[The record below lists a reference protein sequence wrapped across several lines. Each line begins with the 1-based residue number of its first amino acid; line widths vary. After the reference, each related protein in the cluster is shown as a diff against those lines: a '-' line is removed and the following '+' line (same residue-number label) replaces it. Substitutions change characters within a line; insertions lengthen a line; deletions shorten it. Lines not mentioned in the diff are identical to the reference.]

1 MESGNYLYLYCIIE
15 TGEERNFGPIG
26 VGGRGDLVTTINYE
40 DISGVVSR
48 TPLLKHDL
56 SRENLLGHQKV
67 IEEVMKEYT
76 VLPVRF
82 CTVTECAENIR
93 GVLRKRY
100 AEFKK
105 LIRDM
110 DNKTE
115 LGVKVL
121 WKDLKTVF
129 RDIAELDPEIRRL
142 REKIASKP
150 LKQAYS
156 ENIALGRMVQAA
168 LESKKK
174 EAADGI
180 LERLNPIALDTAI
193 NKVHGD
199 SMILNSA
206 FLVHGGRVKEFDDAI
221 AELDSSNNN
230 RMGIK
235 YVGPVAP
242 FNFINIVVE
251 WR

>member
-15 TGEERNFGPIG
+15 TGEERNFGAIG

-105 LIRDM
+105 LIREM

-121 WKDLKTVF
+121 WKDIKAVF
-129 RDIAELDPEIRRL
+129 RDIAEGDSDIRRL

-174 EAADGI
+174 EVADDI
-180 LERLNPIALDTAI
+180 LKKLKPIALDTAI
-193 NKVHGD
+193 NKAHGD
-199 SMILNSA
+199 NMILNSA
-206 FLVHGGRVKEFDDAI
+206 FLVHGGRVKEFDDAVT
-221 AELDSSNNN
+221 ELESSSND
-230 RMGIK
+230 RLGIK

>member
-26 VGGRGDLVTTINYE
+26 VGARGDLVTTINYE

-48 TPLLKHDL
+48 TPLLKYDL
-56 SRENLLGHQKV
+56 NRENLLGHQRV
-67 IEEVMKEYT
+67 VEEVMKEYT

-82 CTVTECAENIR
+82 CTVAECAEDIR
-93 GVLRKRY
+93 RVLRKRY

-105 LIRDM
+105 LIREM

-121 WKDLKTVF
+121 WKDIKAVF
-129 RDIAELDPEIRRL
+129 RDIAEGDPEIRRL

-150 LKQAYS
+150 LKQTYS
-156 ENIALGRMVQAA
+156 ESIALGRMVQAA

-174 EAADGI
+174 EVADNI
-180 LERLNPIALDTAI
+180 LERLKPIALDTAI

-199 SMILNSA
+199 NMILNSA
-206 FLVHGGRVKEFDDAI
+206 FLVHRGRVKEFDDAI
-221 AELDSSNNN
+221 AELESSSND
-230 RMGIK
+230 RLGIK

>member
-1 MESGNYLYLYCIIE
+1 MAQGNYLYLYCIIE

-26 VGGRGDLVTTINYE
+26 VGGRGDMVTTINYE

-48 TPLLKHDL
+48 TPLLKYDL
-56 SRENLLGHQKV
+56 NRENLLGHQRV
-67 IEEVMKEYT
+67 VEEVMKEYT

-82 CTVTECAENIR
+82 CTVAECAEDIR

-105 LIRDM
+105 LIREM

-115 LGVKVL
+115 LGVKAL
-121 WKDLKTVF
+121 WKDIKVVF
-129 RDIAELDPEIRRL
+129 RDIAEGDPEIRRL

-150 LKQAYS
+150 LKQNYS
-156 ENIALGRMVQAA
+156 ESIALGRMVQAA
-168 LESKKK
+168 LESKKN
-174 EAADGI
+174 EVADNI
-180 LERLNPIALDTAI
+180 LKRLKPIALDTAI
-193 NKVHGD
+193 NKAHGD

-221 AELDSSNNN
+221 AELESSNND
-230 RMGIK
+230 RLGIK